1 MTEQTSERADKKP
14 ANKELAELI
23 TAQLVEAG
31 LVLTE
36 KSDELLLKLENGK
49 VTEQDWQLYLEQP
62 ILKKE
67 HQEAKNATC

>member
-1 MTEQTSERADKKP
+1 MSEKIDKKP

-36 KSDELLLKLENGK
+36 KSGELLLKLENGK
-49 VTEQDWQLYLEQP
+49 VTEQDWRLYLEQP